1 MADTDDDDLEQVHE
15 DAELDA
21 REERELREAR
31 LRRDVAAEHD
41 AEVTDAMRRAD
52 VAEGNHRRLRAQA
65 ADERLLGRS
74 DSAHAARL
82 RADAASRDD
91 ATDLRAADRAQ
102 ARSDSRYRAAVDDD
116 RRADWNYAEGRAERS
131 RSEQAPAAEAVRNA
145 PEEPPVA
152 RKNVKPVRRRMKDKE
167 QDPKALRHF
176 GLGD

>member
-31 LRRDVAAEHD
+31 LRRDLAAEHD

-52 VAEGNHRRLRAQA
+52 VAERNHRRLRDQA
-65 ADERLLGRS
+65 ATERLLDRP
-74 DSAHAARL
+74 
-82 RADAASRDD
+82 DD
-91 ATDLRAADRAQ
+91 
-102 ARSDSRYRAAVDDD
+102 RYRAAADD